1 MHLSI
6 ESREASWSAV
16 ASDSA
21 TPLLPKRLACCFR
34 KFVETAFHSGTIY
47 FHRQAAHRKESG
59 VADARALP
67 SHLCRRTPRR
77 FAHLSV
83 LSVGMLLTTAMAQE
97 QPAVINGVKGVKQ
110 EAVEAIK
117 NIAPPTVVP
126 VNPPPP
132 TGVAQPI
139 PPPPPTGTAAQNA
152 NKVEGVKSPGQDAPP
167 PPPPPPAA
175 QGVNKVDG
183 IQATPPNT
191 VKGVPPPPAAA
202 ISTIRAV
209 QGVQGII
216 APKQLNLE
224 AALLIKEDGKGTP
237 AGGGAE
243 GGKGKAAA
251 AALLSGPPGLVPVAP
266 APAGDGRAVFQEF
279 EKNAAPGS

>member
-1 MHLSI
+1 MKTMKPSPLIAVLVAMLFVSI
-6 ESREASWSAV
+6 SAN
-16 ASDSA
+16 
-21 TPLLPKRLACCFR
+21 
-34 KFVETAFHSGTIY
+34 
-47 FHRQAAHRKESG
+47 
-59 VADARALP
+59 ADD
-67 SHLCRRTPRR
+67 
-77 FAHLSV
+77 
-83 LSVGMLLTTAMAQE
+83 

-110 EAVEAIK
+110 EAVESIK
-117 NIAPPTVVP
+117 NVAPPTVVP
-126 VNPPPP
+126 VTPPPP
-132 TGVAQPI
+132 TDVAKPV
-139 PPPPPTGTAAQNA
+139 PPPPPTGTAAPNA
-152 NKVEGVKSPGQDAPP
+152 YKVEGVEAPGQAA

-202 ISTIRAV
+202 VSTIRAV

-237 AGGGAE
+237 AGTGAE

-251 AALLSGPPGLVPVAP
+251 AALLQGPPGLAP
-266 APAGDGRAVFQEF
+266 ALPATVGDGRAVFQEF